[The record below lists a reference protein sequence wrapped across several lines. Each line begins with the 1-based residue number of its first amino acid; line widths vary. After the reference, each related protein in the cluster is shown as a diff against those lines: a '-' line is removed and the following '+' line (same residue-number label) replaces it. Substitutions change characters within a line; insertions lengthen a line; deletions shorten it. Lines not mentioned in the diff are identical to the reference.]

1 MDVTEPVV
9 RTAAGQVR
17 GRAENGVAVFRGI
30 PFAQPPVG
38 ALRFAAPQPARP
50 WDGVREA
57 AMFGPPPPQSAFM
70 LGPTAPVAPGAD
82 PDDWLTV
89 NVFSPELGGAGLPVM
104 VWIYGGGYR
113 FGVSSQV
120 VYDGTALARQNVVVV
135 TFNHRVGV
143 EGYAYLPGV
152 PANRALLD
160 QVAALRWVQEN
171 IAAFG
176 GDPDLVTVFGES
188 SGAGAIAS
196 LLVMPLAAGLFR
208 RAIAQSVPGTFFS
221 PELAADVTAAIAA
234 EAGLP
239 PTTEAFAAADPA
251 WLTAAS
257 DAVNPA
263 DHQDRWGP
271 AGRTGVSFSP
281 VVDGE
286 VLPAAPWRAL
296 AAGAGRGVSLVAG
309 YNRDEYRLFTAL
321 NGQRGK
327 ITEEVAS
334 DMLRGLAGGRAG
346 EAAYREAYP
355 DADAEMLFELVNSDW
370 LFRMPTLH
378 LAQAHAAAGGK
389 TFLFQVSFEATEGG
403 FGACHG
409 IVLPLVFGVYSG
421 LGEFLFGPE
430 PPASAVAL
438 GDLMRSQWAAF
449 AAGRRPRLAAV
460 HAGQPA
466 DPHLR
471 RPAGRRPLSGKGV
484 PAHLGPAPVRR
495 ARPAALRA
503 PAARDRLPGCRYTR
517 WASSSLRSTR
527 PPSSTPTPWSSAGS
541 ASGPRRP
548 SGRAPCCAATTA
560 GSRSARGRRYR
571 TGPWCT
577 ARTSGRR

>member
-38 ALRFAAPQPARP
+38 GLRFAAPQPARP

-57 AMFGPPPPQSAFM
+57 DMFGPPPPQSAFM

-89 NVFSPELGGAGLPVM
+89 NVFSPDPGAAGLPVM

-135 TFNHRVGV
+135 TFNHRIGV

-152 PANRALLD
+152 PANRGLLD
-160 QVAALRWVQEN
+160 QVAALRWVGEN

-176 GDPDLVTVFGES
+176 GDPDQVTVFGES

-286 VLPAAPWRAL
+286 VLPAAPWQAL
-296 AAGAGRGVSLVAG
+296 AAGARRGVDLIAG

-334 DMLRGLAGGRAG
+334 DTLRGLAGGRAG

-449 AAGRRPRLAAV
+449 AAG
-460 HAGQPA
+460 G
-466 DPHLR
+466 DPGW
-471 RPAGRRPLSGKGV
+471 PP
-484 PAHLGPAPVRR
+484 
-495 ARPAALRA
+495 
-503 PAARDRLPGCRYTR
+503 YT
-517 WASSSLRSTR
+517 
-527 PPSSTPTPWSSAGS
+527 P
-541 ASGPRRP
+541 
-548 SGRAPCCAATTA
+548 
-560 GSRSARGRRYR
+560 GSRLTRIFDDPPDVVPYPEKASLHLWDQHRFGVLDLR
-571 TGPWCT
+571 P
-577 ARTSGRR
+577 

>member
-30 PFAQPPVG
+30 PFAQPPIG
-38 ALRFAAPQPARP
+38 HLRFAAPEPARP

-57 AMFGPPPPQSAFM
+57 AMFGPPPPQSAF
-70 LGPTAPVAPGAD
+70 LLTPTAPVAPGAD

-89 NVFSPELGGAGLPVM
+89 NVFSPDLGSAGLPVM
-104 VWIYGGGYR
+104 VWIYGGAYR
-113 FGVSSQV
+113 FGASSLV
-120 VYDGTALARQNVVVV
+120 GYDGSALARQDVVVV

-160 QVAALRWVQEN
+160 QVAALRWVREN

-176 GDPDLVTVFGES
+176 GDPGRVTVFGES
-188 SGAGAIAS
+188 AGAGAIAS
-196 LLVMPLAAGLFR
+196 LLVMPAAAGLFR

-221 PELAADVTAAIAA
+221 TALAADVTAAIAA

-239 PTTEAFAAADPA
+239 PTTEAFASADPA
-251 WLTAAS
+251 RLTAAS
-257 DAVNPA
+257 DAVHPA
-263 DHQDRWGP
+263 DYRDRWGP
-271 AGRTGVSFSP
+271 VGRTGVPFSP

-296 AAGAGRGVSLVAG
+296 AVGAGRGVDLVTG
-309 YNRDEYRLFTAL
+309 HNRDEYRLFTEL

-327 ITEEVAS
+327 ITDEMAS
-334 DMLRGLAGGRAG
+334 DVLRGLAGGAAG

-355 DADAEMLFELVNSDW
+355 AADAEMLFELVNSDW

-378 LAQAHAAAGGK
+378 LAQAHAAAGGR
-389 TFLFQVSFEATEGG
+389 TFLYQVSFEAPGKGGGEVGGG
-403 FGACHG
+403 FGACHA
-409 IVLPLVFGVYSG
+409 IDVPLVFGVYSG
-421 LGEFLFGPE
+421 LGRMLFGPE

-449 AAGRRPRLAAV
+449 AASGDPGWPQYSPGSRLTRIFD
-460 HAGQPA
+460 
-466 DPHLR
+466 DPPDVVPYPEKASLHLWDQHR
-471 RPAGRRPLSGKGV
+471 FGV
-484 PAHLGPAPVRR
+484 LD
-495 ARPAALRA
+495 LRA
-503 PAARDRLPGCRYTR
+503 
-517 WASSSLRSTR
+517 
-527 PPSSTPTPWSSAGS
+527 
-541 ASGPRRP
+541 
-548 SGRAPCCAATTA
+548 
-560 GSRSARGRRYR
+560 
-571 TGPWCT
+571 
-577 ARTSGRR
+577 